1 LILRPVEP
9 MAIDFPFARTVVG
22 IRSVRTVKST
32 GLTTT
37 EWRFYLSSQ
46 EPPERTP
53 ENWIR
58 LIRDHWGGVEN
69 RNHWRRDALWG
80 EDHTRSRDPHL
91 VANLALVRSA
101 LFRLLNH
108 HYPHRSHSQ
117 LREAFAA
124 NPTVAPF
131 TAKS

>member
-9 MAIDFPFARTVVG
+9 MAIDFPFARTMVG
-22 IRSVRTVKST
+22 IRSLRTVKST

-46 EPPERTP
+46 EPSERTP
-53 ENWIR
+53 ENWIG

-80 EDHTRSRDPHL
+80 EDKTRSRDSNL

-101 LFRLLNH
+101 LFGLLNY
-108 HYPHRSHSQ
+108 HYPNRSHSE
-117 LREAFAA
+117 LREGFAA
-124 NPTVAPF
+124 NPSVALF
-131 TAKS
+131 TAKL

>member
-1 LILRPVEP
+1 
-9 MAIDFPFARTVVG
+9 MAVDFPCARTVVG
-22 IRSVRTVKST
+22 LRSERTVKAT
-32 GLTTT
+32 GVTST

-46 EPPERTP
+46 ESTERTP
-53 ENWIR
+53 ENWIG
-58 LIRDHWGGVEN
+58 LIRGHWGGVEN

-80 EDHTRSRDPHL
+80 EDKTRSCDSNL

-108 HYPHRSHSQ
+108 HYPDRSHSE

-124 NPTVAPF
+124 NPIVALF
-131 TAKS
+131 AAKL